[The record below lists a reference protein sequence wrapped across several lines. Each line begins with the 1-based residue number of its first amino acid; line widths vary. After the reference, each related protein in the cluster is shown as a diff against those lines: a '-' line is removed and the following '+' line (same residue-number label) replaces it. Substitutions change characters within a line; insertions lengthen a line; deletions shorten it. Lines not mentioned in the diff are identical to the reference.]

1 MRSRSRAWE
10 EGSLFARDCEEFR
23 QDGVQ
28 TIGGRKP
35 GPPYRL
41 VMKPGRRAQAVHRA
55 SQTRHVRAFLRR
67 CGLGMVLLIG
77 VTMWNGWSMDVRAQ
91 TERADPSIDTAS
103 ADTPQSLEVVVDPVV
118 VSETRTERRLSQ
130 STGSVHVITRDELEK
145 RHFPYLREV
154 LRDVPGLAVVQ
165 TGSRGGTTS
174 LFTRGGESDFTM
186 VMVDGVKMNDPGGG
200 FEFANLTTDN
210 VERIEIVKG
219 PQSALYGSDA
229 IGGVINIITRKGTG
243 PLRVTGEVMGGAGRG
258 IGSSMVT
265 HQQRLGVSG
274 ASERLDFSGEWSR
287 IDHGGTFGLN
297 NRFKNNVFS
306 GSFGFKATEKLQLRS
321 TLRYTDS
328 EFQFPTDFVFGQGY
342 LPVDPNQGNERT
354 LFSFANSATYRLT
367 DWWDHSLQWSHL
379 ESRFKFFDLQ
389 DTIPTDAFGTFN
401 ANGTNRRDMVD
412 YHTNFRVNDGLFR
425 GTTATAGVEWQQ
437 ERFSQSGGFGTA
449 LENTNLS
456 RGNMGYYAQV
466 QGVLWDRF
474 FLTPGVR
481 VEDNEFFGTFVNPK
495 VSGAYVHKETGT
507 KIRGS
512 FGRGIRAPAF
522 TELVGF
528 PGFGIP
534 SNFALRP
541 EKATSWE
548 IGLEQDLLDKRL
560 SGSVTWFH
568 NDFTDLIALSTGL
581 NTNIQGADTEGL
593 ESSLRWRATNELTF
607 SVSHTYLK
615 TEVTEV
621 GAGQSFDGLFTPGAR
636 LLRRPEHSGNV
647 RVDYQ
652 ANTWGVN
659 FTALGVGDRVDRD
672 FAAAGSP
679 RVRNKA
685 YWRAD
690 LAAWYLLGRFEGSEW
705 RAKLRIENM
714 TNTRYQEA
722 FGFPNPGIFAMAGV
736 EVRY

>member
-1 MRSRSRAWE
+1 MWSGWPE
-10 EGSLFARDCEEFR
+10 EG
-23 QDGVQ
+23 
-28 TIGGRKP
+28 
-35 GPPYRL
+35 
-41 VMKPGRRAQAVHRA
+41 RAQA
-55 SQTRHVRAFLRR
+55 
-67 CGLGMVLLIG
+67 
-77 VTMWNGWSMDVRAQ
+77 
-91 TERADPSIDTAS
+91 ERADPSINTAP
-103 ADTPQSLEVVVDPVV
+103 AETPQSLEVVVDPVV
-118 VSETRTERRLSQ
+118 VSETRTEKRLSQ

-145 RHFPYLREV
+145 RQFPYLREV
-154 LRDVPGLAVVQ
+154 LRDVPGLTVVQ

-186 VMVDGVKMNDPGGG
+186 VMIDGVKMNDPGGG

-306 GSFGFKATEKLQLRS
+306 GSFGFKATEQLQLRS

-328 EFQFPTDFVFGQGY
+328 EFQFPTDFVAGVGY
-342 LPVDPNQGNERT
+342 PPVDPNQGQERT
-354 LFSFANSATYRLT
+354 LISFANAATYRLT
-367 DWWDHSLQWSHL
+367 EWWDHSLQWSHL
-379 ESRFKFFDLQ
+379 ESRFKFFDPR
-389 DTIPTDAFGTFN
+389 DPIPTDFVDSHT
-401 ANGTNRRDMVD
+401 NGTIRRDILD
-412 YHTNFRVNDGLFR
+412 YHTNVRVGEGMFR

-437 ERFSQSGGFGTA
+437 ERLSQTAVGFSNA
-449 LENTNLS
+449 ATNLS

-466 QGVLWDRF
+466 QGVWLDRF

-507 KIRGS
+507 KIRGT

-522 TELVGF
+522 TELTGF

-534 SNFALRP
+534 SNFSLRP

-548 IGLEQDLLDKRL
+548 IGVDQDFLEKRVT
-560 SGSVTWFH
+560 GSVTWFH
-568 NDFTDLIALSTGL
+568 NDFTDLIALATGV
-581 NTNIQGADTEGL
+581 NTNIQGAETEGL
-593 ESSLRWRATNELTF
+593 ESTLRWRATNELTL
-607 SVSHTYLK
+607 SVSHTYLN

-621 GAGQSFDGLFTPGAR
+621 GTGLNLGGLFTPGGR

-652 ANTWGVN
+652 TDGWGLNLV
-659 FTALGVGDRVDRD
+659 ALGVGDRVDRD

-690 LAAWYLLGRFEGSEW
+690 LAAWYRLGRWEGSEW
-705 RAKLRIENM
+705 TAKLRIENM

-736 EVRY
+736 EVVY

>member
-1 MRSRSRAWE
+1 
-10 EGSLFARDCEEFR
+10 
-23 QDGVQ
+23 
-28 TIGGRKP
+28 
-35 GPPYRL
+35 
-41 VMKPGRRAQAVHRA
+41 
-55 SQTRHVRAFLRR
+55 
-67 CGLGMVLLIG
+67 MVLLIG

-103 ADTPQSLEVVVDPVV
+103 ADTPQNLEVVVDPVV